1 MNLQLEF
8 DDFIIMEGD
17 KSRPSTSTSKERPS
31 SKVTQSV
38 NNIIFVAS
46 SIDERCTLIIDV
58 EKDIP
63 AEVYA
68 ESVANE
74 IGASALQYAGWRSVK
89 LVMYLSLFSSP
100 TPNLNVT
107 RLLPLN
113 RPRKNDGFTSI
124 QTVKTILI
132 LTNMKYLLRRNR
144 LMI

>member
-107 RLLPLN
+107 
-113 RPRKNDGFTSI
+113 
-124 QTVKTILI
+124 
-132 LTNMKYLLRRNR
+132 
-144 LMI
+144 